1 MACLLLHLG
10 MQAFNDL
17 MAGRPWTADLD
28 RIGREVGLIE
38 DESPAGS

>member
-17 MAGRPWTADLD
+17 MAGGPRTVDLD
-28 RIGREVGLIE
+28 CIGPEVRLIQ
-38 DESPAGS
+38 DEGPAGS